1 MNRPHRA
8 LLAAL
13 TLTLALTGAVSA
25 AEEGRVLGTVVDE
38 AGAPIAGAKALLTRP
53 GTGYKLEKMTDKKG
67 QFTLLILDA
76 TQEYQIRVE
85 KDGYIPYEEKVK
97 PRIQDTMRLNFTMV
111 KPAPAAEPAGGA
123 EAEAMAGSDK
133 AVLAYNEG
141 VETLKAGNLAGAAA
155 KFQEAATLNPS
166 LAEAHGVLADV
177 SLELGRNAEALAAA
191 NRFLELKPG
200 DAKGLQARYDALKAL
215 GDKEQAR
222 TALEAL
228 ATADRTQE
236 TALRLYNEG
245 AEATRANDLDGAAVW
260 FRRALE
266 IDPRNPQFAKGHYVV
281 GLTYAKAGD
290 NAKAKEHLEAFLQM
304 APNDPDAGSAKE
316 MLEYVKK

>member
-1 MNRPHRA
+1 MIRPHRA

-13 TLTLALTGAVSA
+13 ALTLALPGAVSA
-25 AEEGRVLGTVVDE
+25 AEEGRVIGTVVDE
-38 AGAPIAGAKALLTRP
+38 AGAPIAGARALLTRA
-53 GTGYKLEKMTDKKG
+53 GTGYKLEKATDKKG

-85 KDGYIPYEEKVK
+85 KDGYVPYEEKIK
-97 PRIQDTMRLNFTMV
+97 PRIQDTMRLTFTMT
-111 KPAPAAEPAGGA
+111 KPAPAQPAGGP
-123 EAEAMAGSDK
+123 EADAMAGSDK
-133 AVLAYNEG
+133 AVLAYNAG

-155 KFQEAATLNPS
+155 KFQEAATLNPA

-191 NRFLELKPG
+191 NRYLELKPG

-228 ATADRTQE
+228 ADADRTQE
-236 TALRLYNEG
+236 TAVRLYNEG

-281 GLTYAKAGD
+281 GLTYAKAND
-290 NAKAKEHLEAFLQM
+290 NAKAKEHLEAFLEM
-304 APNDPDAGSAKE
+304 APNDPDAGAAKE

>member
-1 MNRPHRA
+1 MIRPHRA

-13 TLTLALTGAVSA
+13 TLTLALTGALSA

-38 AGAPIAGAKALLTRP
+38 AGAPIVGARALLTRP
-53 GTGYKLEKMTDKKG
+53 GTGYKLEKTTDKKG

-76 TQEYQIRVE
+76 TQQYQIRVE
-85 KDGYIPYEEKVK
+85 KEGYLPYEETVK
-97 PRIQDTMRLNFTMV
+97 PKIQDTLRLTFTMA
-111 KPAPAAEPAGGA
+111 KPAPAQPAGGPA
-123 EAEAMAGSDK
+123 ADAMTGSDK

-166 LAEAHGVLADV
+166 LAEAYAVLADV
-177 SLELGRNAEALAAA
+177 SLELGKNAEALAAA
-191 NRFLELKPG
+191 NHYLELKPG
-200 DAKGLQARYDALKAL
+200 DAKGLTARYDALKAL

-222 TALEAL
+222 AALEAL
-228 ATADRTQE
+228 ATADKTQE
-236 TALRLYNEG
+236 TAVRLYNEG
-245 AEATRANDLDGAAVW
+245 AESTRANDLDGAAVW

-281 GLTYAKAGD
+281 GLTYAKTGD
-290 NAKAKEHLEAFLQM
+290 NAKAKEHLETFLEM
-304 APNDPDAGSAKE
+304 APNDPDAESARE